1 VPKTSQKAYTLP
13 AGHLLLA
20 LAIVA
25 VWGTNF
31 VVIKLSLGAFPPFLF
46 AALRYTFAFLPLVFF
61 VPRPKVSWVNLC
73 VYGLAVGVGQF
84 GILYFAVDGRISP
97 GLASL
102 VIQTQVFFTIGF
114 AMFFAKERLRT
125 YQMLAVL
132 VALTGLG
139 IIALHTD
146 ANTTFLGLA
155 LVVFTGFSWGV
166 ANTVSR
172 RAGSINMLSYVVWA
186 SAFAIPPLF
195 AISFIFEGGWDVGTK
210 EENEARLMALGH
222 GIEVPEGA
230 SVWQTCRNLSCCN
243 PAHIAIQPAGPG
255 RMKLRASH
263 RGGRPLKHKFTD
275 ADFEYIWNNPDN
287 MGAPAFGRYFNVHS
301 QLINNIQN
309 GWRFREEIERIM
321 GPQVYWGKNRI
332 RKYMDETENSTRNT
346 RDTAGDGSGV

>member
-1 VPKTSQKAYTLP
+1 MPKTSQKSYSLP
-13 AGHLLLA
+13 ASHLLLA

-31 VVIKLSLGAFPPFLF
+31 VVIKLSLAAFPPFLF

-61 VPRPKVSWVNLC
+61 VPRPKTSWVNLC
-73 VYGLAVGVGQF
+73 IYGLAVGVGQF
-84 GILYFAVDGRISP
+84 GVLYFAIDGRISP

-132 VALTGLG
+132 VAMTGLG

-146 ANTTFLGLA
+146 ATTTFLGLA

-172 RAGSINMLSYVVWA
+172 RAGSINMLAYVVWA

-195 AISFIFEGGWDVGTK
+195 AISFLFEGGWKHINTSLTSAPVGAWAGVLWQSWGNTIFGYSAWAWLLSK
-210 EENEARLMALGH
+210 HPAAVVAPAPLL
-222 GIEVPEGA
+222 VPIFG
-230 SVWQTCRNLSCCN
+230 
-243 PAHIAIQPAGPG
+243 
-255 RMKLRASH
+255 
-263 RGGRPLKHKFTD
+263 
-275 ADFEYIWNNPDN
+275 
-287 MGAPAFGRYFNVHS
+287 MGAAAYFLGESLPAWKILAAGLVILG
-301 QLINNIQN
+301 LIINLFWPN
-309 GWRFREEIERIM
+309 IERSLK
-321 GPQVYWGKNRI
+321 QRF
-332 RKYMDETENSTRNT
+332 S
-346 RDTAGDGSGV
+346 

>member
-1 VPKTSQKAYTLP
+1 MPKTSQKSYTLP
-13 AGHLLLA
+13 ASHLLLA

-31 VVIKLSLGAFPPFLF
+31 VVIKLSLAAFPPFLF

-61 VPRPKVSWVNLC
+61 VPRPKTSWVNLC
-73 VYGLAVGVGQF
+73 IYGLAVGVGQF
-84 GILYFAVDGRISP
+84 GVLYFAIDGRISP

-132 VALTGLG
+132 VAMTGLG

-146 ANTTFLGLA
+146 ATTTFLGLA

-172 RAGSINMLSYVVWA
+172 RAGSINMLAYVVWA

-195 AISFIFEGGWDVGTK
+195 AISFLFEGGWGHMSTSLTSAPVGAWAGVLWQSWGNTIFGYSAWAWLLSK
-210 EENEARLMALGH
+210 HPAAVVAPAPLL
-222 GIEVPEGA
+222 VPIFG
-230 SVWQTCRNLSCCN
+230 
-243 PAHIAIQPAGPG
+243 
-255 RMKLRASH
+255 
-263 RGGRPLKHKFTD
+263 
-275 ADFEYIWNNPDN
+275 
-287 MGAPAFGRYFNVHS
+287 MGAAAYFLGESLPAWKILAAGLVILG
-301 QLINNIQN
+301 LIINLFWPN
-309 GWRFREEIERIM
+309 IERSLK
-321 GPQVYWGKNRI
+321 QRF
-332 RKYMDETENSTRNT
+332 S
-346 RDTAGDGSGV
+346 

>member
-1 VPKTSQKAYTLP
+1 MPKTSQKSYSLP
-13 AGHLLLA
+13 ASHLLLA

-31 VVIKLSLGAFPPFLF
+31 VVIKLSLAAFPPFLF

-61 VPRPKVSWVNLC
+61 VPRPKTSWANLC
-73 VYGLAVGVGQF
+73 IYGLAVGVGQF
-84 GILYFAVDGRISP
+84 GVLYFAIDGRISP

-132 VALTGLG
+132 VAMTGLG

-146 ANTTFLGLA
+146 ATTTFLGLA

-172 RAGSINMLSYVVWA
+172 RAGSINMLAYVVWA

-195 AISFIFEGGWDVGTK
+195 AISFLFEGGWEHINISLTSAPVGAWAGVLWQSWGNTIFGYSAWAWLLSK
-210 EENEARLMALGH
+210 HPAAVVAPAPLL
-222 GIEVPEGA
+222 VPIFG
-230 SVWQTCRNLSCCN
+230 
-243 PAHIAIQPAGPG
+243 
-255 RMKLRASH
+255 
-263 RGGRPLKHKFTD
+263 
-275 ADFEYIWNNPDN
+275 
-287 MGAPAFGRYFNVHS
+287 MGAAAYFLGESLPLWKILAAGLVIVG
-301 QLINNIQN
+301 LIINLFWPNIQ
-309 GWRFREEIERIM
+309 RIL
-321 GPQVYWGKNRI
+321 QQR
-332 RKYMDETENSTRNT
+332 
-346 RDTAGDGSGV
+346 

>member
-1 VPKTSQKAYTLP
+1 MPKTSQKSYSLP
-13 AGHLLLA
+13 ASHLLLA

-31 VVIKLSLGAFPPFLF
+31 VVIKLSLAAFPPFLF

-61 VPRPKVSWVNLC
+61 VPRPKTSWANLC
-73 VYGLAVGVGQF
+73 IYGLAVGVGQF
-84 GILYFAVDGRISP
+84 GVLYFAIDGRISP

-132 VALTGLG
+132 VAMTGLG

-146 ANTTFLGLA
+146 ATTTFLGLA

-172 RAGSINMLSYVVWA
+172 RAGSINMLAYVVWA

-195 AISFIFEGGWDVGTK
+195 AISFLFEGGWEHINISLTSAPVGAWAGVLWQSWGNTIFGYSAWAWLLSK
-210 EENEARLMALGH
+210 HPAAVVAPAPLL
-222 GIEVPEGA
+222 VPIFG
-230 SVWQTCRNLSCCN
+230 
-243 PAHIAIQPAGPG
+243 
-255 RMKLRASH
+255 
-263 RGGRPLKHKFTD
+263 
-275 ADFEYIWNNPDN
+275 
-287 MGAPAFGRYFNVHS
+287 MGAAAYFLGESLPAWKILAAGLVILG
-301 QLINNIQN
+301 LIINLFWPN
-309 GWRFREEIERIM
+309 IERSLK
-321 GPQVYWGKNRI
+321 QRF
-332 RKYMDETENSTRNT
+332 S
-346 RDTAGDGSGV
+346 

>member
-1 VPKTSQKAYTLP
+1 
-13 AGHLLLA
+13 LLA

-31 VVIKLSLGAFPPFLF
+31 VVIKLSLAAFPPFLF

-61 VPRPKVSWVNLC
+61 VPRPKTSWINLC
-73 VYGLAVGVGQF
+73 IYGLAVGVGQF
-84 GILYFAVDGRISP
+84 GILYFAIDGRISP

-132 VALTGLG
+132 VAMAGLA

-146 ANTTFLGLA
+146 ATTTFLGLA

-172 RAGSINMLSYVVWA
+172 RAGSINMLAYVVWA

-195 AISFIFEGGWDVGTK
+195 TISFLFEGGWEHMNISLTSSPVGAWAGVLWQSWGNTIFGYSAWAWLLSK
-210 EENEARLMALGH
+210 HPAAVVAPAPLL
-222 GIEVPEGA
+222 VPIFG
-230 SVWQTCRNLSCCN
+230 
-243 PAHIAIQPAGPG
+243 
-255 RMKLRASH
+255 
-263 RGGRPLKHKFTD
+263 
-275 ADFEYIWNNPDN
+275 
-287 MGAPAFGRYFNVHS
+287 MGAAAYFLGESLPLWKILAAGLVIVG
-301 QLINNIQN
+301 LIINLFWPN
-309 GWRFREEIERIM
+309 IER
-321 GPQVYWGKNRI
+321 GLKKRF
-332 RKYMDETENSTRNT
+332 S
-346 RDTAGDGSGV
+346 

>member
-1 VPKTSQKAYTLP
+1 MPKTSQKAYTLP

-132 VALTGLG
+132 VAMTGLG

-195 AISFIFEGGWDVGTK
+195 AISFIFEGGWEHMNSVVTAAPVGAWAGVLWQSWANTIFGYSAWAWLLSK
-210 EENEARLMALGH
+210 HPAAVVAPAPLL
-222 GIEVPEGA
+222 VPIFG
-230 SVWQTCRNLSCCN
+230 
-243 PAHIAIQPAGPG
+243 
-255 RMKLRASH
+255 
-263 RGGRPLKHKFTD
+263 
-275 ADFEYIWNNPDN
+275 
-287 MGAPAFGRYFNVHS
+287 MGAAAYFLSEPLPLWKIMAAGLVITGLVVNLFWPS
-301 QLINNIQN
+301 
-309 GWRFREEIERIM
+309 IERKLK
-321 GPQVYWGKNRI
+321 QHF
-332 RKYMDETENSTRNT
+332 S
-346 RDTAGDGSGV
+346 

>member
-1 VPKTSQKAYTLP
+1 MPKTSHKSYSLP
-13 AGHLLLA
+13 ASHLLLA

-31 VVIKLSLGAFPPFLF
+31 VVIKLSLAAFPPFLF
-46 AALRYTFAFLPLVFF
+46 AALRYIFAFLPLVFF
-61 VPRPKVSWVNLC
+61 VPRPKTSWVNLC

-84 GILYFAVDGRISP
+84 GILYFAIDGRISP

-132 VALTGLG
+132 VAMAGLG

-146 ANTTFLGLA
+146 ANTTFLGLI
-155 LVVFTGFSWGV
+155 LVVFCGFSWGV

-195 AISFIFEGGWDVGTK
+195 AISFLFEGGWEHINASLTSAPVGAWAGVLWQSWGNTIFGYAAWAWLLSK
-210 EENEARLMALGH
+210 HPAAVVAPAPLL
-222 GIEVPEGA
+222 VPIFG
-230 SVWQTCRNLSCCN
+230 
-243 PAHIAIQPAGPG
+243 
-255 RMKLRASH
+255 
-263 RGGRPLKHKFTD
+263 
-275 ADFEYIWNNPDN
+275 
-287 MGAPAFGRYFNVHS
+287 MGAAAYFLGESLPLWKILAAGLVIVGLIINLFWPNIEHS
-301 QLINNIQN
+301 LKQ
-309 GWRFREEIERIM
+309 RF
-321 GPQVYWGKNRI
+321 
-332 RKYMDETENSTRNT
+332 S
-346 RDTAGDGSGV
+346 

>member
-1 VPKTSQKAYTLP
+1 MPKTSQKSYSLP
-13 AGHLLLA
+13 ASHLLLA

-31 VVIKLSLGAFPPFLF
+31 VVIKLSLAAFPPFLF

-61 VPRPKVSWVNLC
+61 VPRPKTSWVNLC
-73 VYGLAVGVGQF
+73 IYGLAVGVGQF
-84 GILYFAVDGRISP
+84 GVLYFAINGRISP

-132 VALTGLG
+132 VAMTGLG

-146 ANTTFLGLA
+146 ATTTFLGLA

-172 RAGSINMLSYVVWA
+172 RAGSINMLAYVVWA

-195 AISFIFEGGWDVGTK
+195 AISFLFEGGWEHMNISLTSAPVGAWAGVLWQSWGNTIFGYSAWAWLLSK
-210 EENEARLMALGH
+210 HPAAVVAPAPLL
-222 GIEVPEGA
+222 VPIFG
-230 SVWQTCRNLSCCN
+230 
-243 PAHIAIQPAGPG
+243 
-255 RMKLRASH
+255 
-263 RGGRPLKHKFTD
+263 
-275 ADFEYIWNNPDN
+275 
-287 MGAPAFGRYFNVHS
+287 MGAAAYFLGESLPPWKILAAGLVIVG
-301 QLINNIQN
+301 LIINLFWPN
-309 GWRFREEIERIM
+309 IERSLKR
-321 GPQVYWGKNRI
+321 QF
-332 RKYMDETENSTRNT
+332 S
-346 RDTAGDGSGV
+346 

>member
-1 VPKTSQKAYTLP
+1 MPKTSQKSYSLP
-13 AGHLLLA
+13 ASHLLLA

-31 VVIKLSLGAFPPFLF
+31 VVIKLSLAAFPPFLF

-61 VPRPKVSWVNLC
+61 VPRPKTSWVNLC
-73 VYGLAVGVGQF
+73 IYGLAVGVGQF
-84 GILYFAVDGRISP
+84 GILYFAIDGRISP

-132 VALTGLG
+132 VAMTGLA

-146 ANTTFLGLA
+146 ATTTFLGLA

-172 RAGSINMLSYVVWA
+172 RAGSINMLAYVVWA

-195 AISFIFEGGWDVGTK
+195 AISFLFEGGWEHMNTSLTSAPVGAWAGVLWQSWGNTIFGYSAWAWLLSK
-210 EENEARLMALGH
+210 HPAAVVAPAPLL
-222 GIEVPEGA
+222 VPIFG
-230 SVWQTCRNLSCCN
+230 
-243 PAHIAIQPAGPG
+243 
-255 RMKLRASH
+255 
-263 RGGRPLKHKFTD
+263 
-275 ADFEYIWNNPDN
+275 
-287 MGAPAFGRYFNVHS
+287 MGAAAYFLGESLPLWKILAAGLVIVG
-301 QLINNIQN
+301 LIINLFWPNIEL
-309 GWRFREEIERIM
+309 GLKRRL
-321 GPQVYWGKNRI
+321 
-332 RKYMDETENSTRNT
+332 S
-346 RDTAGDGSGV
+346 